1 MLVADGAAVRYGRRH
16 RLDWVAIALSPR
28 SLQGER
34 CSCTL
39 RAGIKTPEQVLEMG
53 IDKYNEE
60 CRAIVMRYAKEWEIT
75 VTRLGRWIDFE
86 NDYKTLNLSFMESVW
101 WVFGQLWEKGL
112 VYRGFKVRSH
122 KGWVLT
128 LHAWMPRMQDAV
140 LWRQSGHPDLSRG
153 CCEGILCASSTVLC
167 ACTPRVGHD

>member
-1 MLVADGAAVRYGRRH
+1 
-16 RLDWVAIALSPR
+16 
-28 SLQGER
+28 
-34 CSCTL
+34 
-39 RAGIKTPEQVLEMG
+39 MG

-112 VYRGFKVRSH
+112 VYRGFKVRPNER
-122 KGWVLT
+122 WVLT
-128 LHAWMPRMQDAV
+128 LHA
-140 LWRQSGHPDLSRG
+140 
-153 CCEGILCASSTVLC
+153 
-167 ACTPRVGHD
+167 